1 MYKNFLRTLLVAVI
15 TIAAVATASARNK
28 YLFVY
33 FTGNDPQQEQI
44 SYAVSDDGFNYTP
57 LNGGKPVVSS
67 DSIALTGC
75 VRDPHILRTKSG
87 EYLMVVTDMRS
98 SLGWASNRG
107 IVLLKSR
114 DLIHWQHH
122 TVNFPTKYAGKN
134 FANVTRVWAPQTI
147 YDCLLYTSPSPRD
160 S

>member
-1 MYKNFLRTLLVAVI
+1 MYKKFLRTLLVAA
-15 TIAAVATASARNK
+15 TMFSAVATTNARNK

-33 FTGNDPQQEQI
+33 FTGNAPQQEQI

-57 LNGGKPVVSS
+57 LNEGKPVVSS

-75 VRDPHILRTKSG
+75 VRDPHILRTKTG

-114 DLIHWQHH
+114 D
-122 TVNFPTKYAGKN
+122 
-134 FANVTRVWAPQTI
+134 
-147 YDCLLYTSPSPRD
+147 
-160 S
+160 